1 MHTLPKV
8 AHAHHVALIPI
19 VDGLVGLAEQLEAPA
34 VDLRSRLAEEYRLI
48 TEQLVPHMEQAEATL
63 YPELERLM
71 QNRHSMTPMRREH
84 RELRGLIDELG
95 RLASQDL
102 WFGARLRLRRVLYRM
117 YAILKIHLAEEQA
130 YVDVLDR
137 NLSDDEQAEL
147 ARAMDHAMASAT
159 PE

>member
-1 MHTLPKV
+1 V
-8 AHAHHVALIPI
+8 AHAHHAALLPI
-19 VDGLVGLAEQLEAPA
+19 VDGIVALAEELEAPGA
-34 VDLRSRLAEEYRLI
+34 DFRSRLAEEYRLI
-48 TEQLVPHMEQAEATL
+48 TGQLIPHMEQAEATL

-95 RLASQDL
+95 KLADQEL

-137 NLSDDEQAEL
+137 NLSDEEQAEL
-147 ARAMDHAMASAT
+147 ARAMDHAMAGPSPA
-159 PE
+159 